1 MEEYIGGLWDKLITR
16 VAYQGYPEARVELA
30 QMKNIAATFFRA
42 LGGDP
47 GLNLQSGSASTHGA
61 RRRWLE
67 RIAGIGEKV
76 ELTWADDSTLHLPAY
91 IDYFPERELNRELY
105 LWLLALVAH
114 DVQPTAPYL
123 QRNQAATLALL
134 SAFPSLQERY
144 ARLVQASLL
153 RRTDPSQLK
162 KHEAQNE
169 LLIRQA
175 LQNPGRVHGELIKTS
190 RKEFAFT
197 PVILWLQSANKSNA
211 VSNKAANK
219 TTPEQAQGSAAQNDT
234 EQRKRM
240 AERTDMPNNPSPFML
255 LFRAESLFSWAEYV
269 KVNRPLD
276 EDDNLD
282 AQRAAN
288 DFDVLSVAN
297 DGKSTASRV
306 RFDLDLPAEADDDF
320 LLADG
325 ILYPEWHYKK
335 QQLIDKHACIQMLLA
350 RDAEPQSLPA
360 HLRPTAKR
368 LRQQFQS
375 LAPERQRLRSQM
387 SGDDIDIDACVR
399 FNAERC
405 GANSAT
411 NHHRLA
417 GASPGLYLDNRQ
429 QNRDMACLLLADLS
443 MSTDTWVNNQ
453 ARVIDVIRDSLYLLC
468 EALAATRDRFA
479 LYGFSS
485 VRRDN
490 VRFHLLK
497 GFDEPY
503 GDQIRG
509 RLVEIKPGFY
519 TRMGAAIRHASAILQ
534 QQKNARRLLFILTD
548 GKPNDLDQ
556 YEGRYGIEDTRV
568 AIHAARQMGLIPFC
582 VTIDEKAEDYLPHL
596 FGAKGYIVVKDA
608 TELPQLLPRL
618 YAQLTNQY

>member
-1 MEEYIGGLWDKLITR
+1 MEEYIGGLWDRLITR

-47 GLNLQSGSASTHGA
+47 GINLQSGSASTHGA
-61 RRRWLE
+61 RRSWLE
-67 RIAGIGEKV
+67 RIAGIGEKT
-76 ELTWADDSTLHLPAY
+76 ELTWADETTLHLPAS
-91 IDYFPERELNRELY
+91 IDYFPESELNRELY

-114 DVQPTAPYL
+114 DVKPDAPYV
-123 QRNQAATLALL
+123 QRNQSATLALL
-134 SAFPSLQERY
+134 KAFPSLQERY
-144 ARLVQASLL
+144 ARLVQATLA
-153 RRTDPSQLK
+153 RRPDPTTLK
-162 KHEAQNE
+162 KQEAENE
-169 LLIRQA
+169 LLIRRA
-175 LQNPGRVHGELIKTS
+175 LLEPGGVSSELKKVG
-190 RKEFAFT
+190 RKEFSFI
-197 PVILWLQSANKSNA
+197 PVPIWLHPPANANNKSSKPA
-211 VSNKAANK
+211 SKL
-219 TTPEQAQGSAAQNDT
+219 TPEQAQGSAAQSDT

-240 AERTDMPNNPSPFML
+240 AERTDMPDNPSPFML

-276 EDDNLD
+276 EDDNPD

-306 RFDLDLPAEADDDF
+306 RFDLDLPAEADDDL

-335 QQLIDKHACIQMLLA
+335 QQLLENHACIQMLLA
-350 RDAEPQSLPA
+350 RDAVAQALPA
-360 HLRPTAKR
+360 HLRATAKR

-375 LAPERQRLRSQM
+375 LTPERQRLRGQL

-399 FNAERC
+399 FSAERA
-405 GANSAT
+405 GT
-411 NHHRLA
+411 NKHGLA
-417 GASPGLYLDNRQ
+417 VASPGLYLDNRQ
-429 QNRDMACLLLADLS
+429 QSRDMACLLLADLS

-490 VRFHLLK
+490 VRFHILK
-497 GFDEPY
+497 GFDEQY
-503 GDQIRG
+503 SDQIRG
-509 RLVEIKPGFY
+509 RLAKIKPGFY

-534 QQKNARRLLFILTD
+534 QQKNARRLLLILTD

-568 AIHAARQMGLIPFC
+568 AIHAARQLGLIPFC

-608 TELPQLLPRL
+608 AELPQLLPRL
-618 YAQLTNQY
+618 YAQLTQQS

>member
-1 MEEYIGGLWDKLITR
+1 MEEYIGGLWDRLITR

-47 GLNLQSGSASTHGA
+47 GINLQSGSASTHGA

-67 RIAGIGEKV
+67 RIAGIGEKT
-76 ELTWADDSTLHLPAY
+76 ELTWADETTLHLPAY
-91 IDYFPERELNRELY
+91 IDYFPESELNRELY

-114 DVQPTAPYL
+114 DVNPDAPYL
-123 QRNQAATLALL
+123 QRNQSATLALL
-134 SAFPSLQERY
+134 NAFPSLQERY
-144 ARLVQASLL
+144 ARLVQATLA
-153 RRTDPSQLK
+153 RRPDPTTLK
-162 KHEAQNE
+162 KQEAENE
-169 LLIRQA
+169 LRIRQA
-175 LQNPGRVHGELIKTS
+175 LLEPGSVPNELKKVG
-190 RKEFAFT
+190 RKEFSVV
-197 PVILWLQSANKSNA
+197 PVALWLHPRANANNKSSKPA
-211 VSNKAANK
+211 SKL
-219 TTPEQAQGSAAQNDT
+219 TPEQAQGSAAQSDT

-240 AERTDMPNNPSPFML
+240 AERTDMPDNPSPFML

-276 EDDNLD
+276 EDDNPD

-306 RFDLDLPAEADDDF
+306 RFDLDLPAEADDDL

-335 QQLIDKHACIQMLLA
+335 QQLLENHACIQMLLA
-350 RDAEPQSLPA
+350 RDAVAQVLPV
-360 HLRPTAKR
+360 HLRATAKR

-375 LAPERQRLRSQM
+375 LTPERQRLRGQL

-399 FNAERC
+399 FSAERA
-405 GANSAT
+405 GAN
-411 NHHRLA
+411 NHGLA
-417 GASPGLYLDNRQ
+417 VASPGLYLDNRQ
-429 QNRDMACLLLADLS
+429 QSRDLACLLLADLS
-443 MSTDTWVNNQ
+443 VSTDTWVNNQ

-490 VRFHLLK
+490 VRFHILK
-497 GFDEPY
+497 GFDEQY
-503 GDQIRG
+503 SDQIRG
-509 RLVEIKPGFY
+509 RLAEIKPGFY

-534 QQKNARRLLFILTD
+534 QQKNARRLLLILTD

-568 AIHAARQMGLIPFC
+568 AVHAARQLGLIPFC

-608 TELPQLLPRL
+608 AELPQLLPRL
-618 YAQLTNQY
+618 YAQLTQQS

>member
-61 RRRWLE
+61 RRSWLE
-67 RIAGIGEKV
+67 RIAGIGEKT
-76 ELTWADDSTLHLPAY
+76 EQTWADDTTLHLPAF
-91 IDYFPERELNRELY
+91 IDYFPERELNHELY

-114 DVQPTAPYL
+114 DVDPDAAYL

-134 SAFPSLQERY
+134 TAFPSLQERY
-144 ARLVQASLL
+144 ARLVQATLM
-153 RRTDPSQLK
+153 RRPNPTQLK
-162 KHEAQNE
+162 KREADNE
-169 LLIRQA
+169 LLIRRA
-175 LQNPGRVHGELIKTS
+175 LQQPGSVHTELIKTA
-190 RKEFAFT
+190 RKEFTFS
-197 PVILWLQSANKSNA
+197 PVVLWLHSPTNTYSTNRKPAS
-211 VSNKAANK
+211 KAI
-219 TTPEQAQGSAAQNDT
+219 PEQAQGSAAQNDT

-240 AERTDMPNNPSPFML
+240 AERTEMPDNPSPFML

-276 EDDNLD
+276 EDDNPD

-306 RFDLDLPAEADDDF
+306 RFDLDLPAEADDDL

-335 QQLIDKHACIQMLLA
+335 QQLLENHVCVQMLLA
-350 RDAEPQSLPA
+350 RDAEAQALPV
-360 HLRPTAKR
+360 HLRTTAKR

-375 LAPERQRLRSQM
+375 LTPERQRLRGQL

-399 FNAERC
+399 FSAERR
-405 GANSAT
+405 GANS
-411 NHHRLA
+411 HGLA
-417 GASPGLYLDNRQ
+417 VASPGLYLDNRQ
-429 QNRDMACLLLADLS
+429 QSRDLACLLLADLS

-497 GFDEPY
+497 GFDEQY
-503 GDQIRG
+503 NDQIRG
-509 RLVEIKPGFY
+509 RLADIKPGFY

-534 QQKNARRLLFILTD
+534 RQKNARRLLLILTD

-556 YEGRYGIEDTRV
+556 YEGRYGIEDTRI
-568 AIHAARQMGLIPFC
+568 AIHAARQLGLIPFC

-608 TELPQLLPRL
+608 AELPQLLPRL
-618 YAQLTNQY
+618 YAQLTQE

>member
-16 VAYQGYPEARVELA
+16 VAYQGYPDARVELA

-47 GLNLQSGSASTHGA
+47 GLNLQSGSATTHGA

-67 RIAGIGEKV
+67 RIAGIGEKA
-76 ELTWADDSTLHLPAY
+76 ELTWADETTLHLPAF

-114 DVQPTAPYL
+114 DVDPEAAYL

-144 ARLVQASLL
+144 HRLVEASLL
-153 RRTDPSQLK
+153 RRPDPSDLK
-162 KHEAQNE
+162 KYEAENE
-169 LLIRQA
+169 LLLRQA
-175 LQNPGRVHGELIKTS
+175 LLQPGSVHTELKKIG
-190 RKEFAFT
+190 RKEFNFV
-197 PVILWLQSANKSNA
+197 PIPLWLNTPPKNA
-211 VSNKAANK
+211 IKNTKPASKL
-219 TTPEQAQGSAAQNDT
+219 TPEQAQGSAVQSDT

-240 AERTDMPNNPSPFML
+240 AERTDMPDNPSPFML

-276 EDDNLD
+276 EDDNPD

-288 DFDVLSVAN
+288 DFDVMSVAN

-306 RFDLDLPAEADDDF
+306 RFDLDLPAEADDDL

-335 QQLIDKHACIQMLLA
+335 QQLQEKHARIQMLLA
-350 RDAEPQSLPA
+350 RDAEAIALPE
-360 HLRPTAKR
+360 HLRATAKR

-375 LAPERQRLRSQM
+375 LTPERQRLRGQL

-399 FNAERC
+399 FSAERR
-405 GANSAT
+405 GANSGHAV
-411 NHHRLA
+411 
-417 GASPGLYLDNRQ
+417 ASPGLYLDHRQ
-429 QNRDMACLLLADLS
+429 QSRDMACLLLADLS

-468 EALAATRDRFA
+468 EALSATRDRFA

-497 GFDEPY
+497 GFDEKY
-503 GDQIRG
+503 SDQIRG
-509 RLVEIKPGFY
+509 RLAEIKPGFY

-534 QQKNARRLLFILTD
+534 QQKNARRLLLILTD

-568 AIHAARQMGLIPFC
+568 AIHAARQLGLIPFC

-608 TELPQLLPRL
+608 GELPQLLPRL
-618 YAQLTNQY
+618 YAQLTQA

>member
-1 MEEYIGGLWDKLITR
+1 MEEYIGGLWDKLIIR

-47 GLNLQSGSASTHGA
+47 ALNLQSGSASTHGA
-61 RRRWLE
+61 RRSWLE
-67 RIAGIGEKV
+67 RIAGIGEKS
-76 ELTWADDSTLHLPAY
+76 ELTWADETTLHLPAF
-91 IDYFPERELNRELY
+91 IDYFSERELNRELY

-114 DVQPTAPYL
+114 DVSPSAPYL
-123 QRNQAATLALL
+123 QRNQQATLALFN
-134 SAFPSLQERY
+134 AFPTLQERY
-144 ARLVQASLL
+144 ARLVQATLA
-153 RRTDPSQLK
+153 RRPDPSQLNK
-162 KHEAQNE
+162 QEAENE
-169 LLIRQA
+169 SLLRQA
-175 LQNPGRVHGELIKTS
+175 LLQPGSVQTSLKKTAG
-190 RKEFAFT
+190 KNFKFM
-197 PVILWLQSANKSNA
+197 PVILWLDAPAKPQHQSSKPACQ
-211 VSNKAANK
+211 
-219 TTPEQAQGSAAQNDT
+219 TTPEQAQGNAAQSDS

-240 AERTDMPNNPSPFML
+240 AERTDMPDNPSPFTL

-276 EDDNLD
+276 EDDNPD

-306 RFDLDLPAEADDDF
+306 RFDLDLPAEADDDV

-335 QQLIDKHACIQMLLA
+335 QQLIEKHARIQMLLA
-350 RDAEPQSLPA
+350 RDAPAQPLPA
-360 HLRPTAKR
+360 HLRVTAKR

-375 LAPERQRLRSQM
+375 LQPERQRLRGQL

-399 FNAERC
+399 FSTERRAANA
-405 GANSAT
+405 GSHA
-411 NHHRLA
+411 L
-417 GASPGLYLDNRQ
+417 ASPGLYLDQRQ
-429 QNRDMACLLLADLS
+429 QSRDLACLLLADLS

-485 VRRDN
+485 VRREH

-497 GFDEPY
+497 GFDEVYSP
-503 GDQIRG
+503 QIRG
-509 RLVEIKPGFY
+509 RLAQLKPGFY

-534 QQKNARRLLFILTD
+534 QQKNSRRLLLILTD

-556 YEGRYGIEDTRV
+556 YEGRYGIEDTRN
-568 AIHAARQMGLIPFC
+568 AIHAARQLGLIPFC
-582 VTIDEKAEDYLPHL
+582 VTIDERAEDYLPHL
-596 FGAKGYIVVKDA
+596 FGAKAYIVVKDA
-608 TELPQLLPRL
+608 AELPQLLPRL
-618 YAQLTNQY
+618 YAQLTRE

>member
-1 MEEYIGGLWDKLITR
+1 MEEYIGGLWDRLITR

-47 GLNLQSGSASTHGA
+47 GINLQSGSASTHGA
-61 RRRWLE
+61 RRSWLE
-67 RIAGIGEKV
+67 RIAGIGEKA
-76 ELTWADDSTLHLPAY
+76 EMTWADETTLHLPAY

-114 DVQPTAPYL
+114 DVNPDAPYL
-123 QRNQAATLALL
+123 QRNQSATLSLL
-134 SAFPSLQERY
+134 NAFPSLQERY
-144 ARLVQASLL
+144 ARLVQATLA
-153 RRTDPSQLK
+153 RRPDPTTLK
-162 KHEAQNE
+162 KQEAENE
-169 LLIRQA
+169 LRIRQA
-175 LQNPGRVHGELIKTS
+175 LLDPGSVSSGLKKIG
-190 RKEFAFT
+190 RKEFSVV
-197 PVILWLQSANKSNA
+197 PVALWLHPRANANNKSSKPA
-211 VSNKAANK
+211 SKL
-219 TTPEQAQGSAAQNDT
+219 TPEQAQGSAAQSDT

-240 AERTDMPNNPSPFML
+240 AERTDMPDNPSPFML

-276 EDDNLD
+276 EDDNPD

-306 RFDLDLPAEADDDF
+306 RFDLDLPAEADDDL

-335 QQLIDKHACIQMLLA
+335 QQFLENHACIQMLLA
-350 RDAEPQSLPA
+350 RDAEAQALPA
-360 HLRPTAKR
+360 HLRATAKR

-375 LAPERQRLRSQM
+375 LTPERQRLRGQL

-399 FNAERC
+399 FSAERA
-405 GANSAT
+405 GAN
-411 NHHRLA
+411 NHGLA
-417 GASPGLYLDNRQ
+417 VASPGLYLNNRQ
-429 QNRDMACLLLADLS
+429 QSRDMACLLLADLS

-497 GFDEPY
+497 GFDESY
-503 GDQIRG
+503 NDQIRG
-509 RLVEIKPGFY
+509 RLAHIKPGFY

-534 QQKNARRLLFILTD
+534 QQKNARRLLLILTD

-608 TELPQLLPRL
+608 AELPQLLPRL
-618 YAQLTNQY
+618 YAQLTNEN

>member
-1 MEEYIGGLWDKLITR
+1 
-16 VAYQGYPEARVELA
+16 
-30 QMKNIAATFFRA
+30 
-42 LGGDP
+42 
-47 GLNLQSGSASTHGA
+47 
-61 RRRWLE
+61 
-67 RIAGIGEKV
+67 
-76 ELTWADDSTLHLPAY
+76 
-91 IDYFPERELNRELY
+91 
-105 LWLLALVAH
+105 
-114 DVQPTAPYL
+114 
-123 QRNQAATLALL
+123 
-134 SAFPSLQERY
+134 LQERY
-144 ARLVQASLL
+144 ARLVHATLA
-153 RRTDPSQLK
+153 RRPDPTKLK
-162 KHEAQNE
+162 KQEAENE

-175 LQNPGRVHGELIKTS
+175 LLEPGSVPSDLKKVG
-190 RKEFAFT
+190 RKDFNVVT
-197 PVILWLQSANKSNA
+197 VILWLHSPSNSNVKNNKPAS
-211 VSNKAANK
+211 KL
-219 TTPEQAQGSAAQNDT
+219 TPEQAQGGAAQADS

-240 AERTDMPNNPSPFML
+240 AERTDMPDNPSPFML

-276 EDDNLD
+276 EDDNPD

-306 RFDLDLPAEADDDF
+306 RFDLDLPAEADDDL

-335 QQLIDKHACIQMLLA
+335 QQLLEKHACIQMLLA
-350 RDAEPQSLPA
+350 RNAEALALPA
-360 HLRPTAKR
+360 HLRSTAKR

-375 LAPERQRLRSQM
+375 LTPERQRLRGQL

-399 FNAERC
+399 FSAERQGVSS
-405 GANSAT
+405 GANR
-411 NHHRLA
+411 HGLA
-417 GASPGLYLDNRQ
+417 VASPGLYLDNRQ
-429 QNRDMACLLLADLS
+429 QSRDLACLLLADLS

-485 VRRDN
+485 VRRDH

-503 GDQIRG
+503 NDQIRG
-509 RLVEIKPGFY
+509 RLADIKPGFY

-534 QQKNARRLLFILTD
+534 QQKNSRRLLLILTD

-568 AIHAARQMGLIPFC
+568 AIHAARQLGLIPFC

-608 TELPQLLPRL
+608 AELPQLLPRL
-618 YAQLTNQY
+618 YAQLTQE